1 MDHFDKPKNMKTL
14 KVLYQHIV
22 LTKFIAFLF
31 CFFLL
36 KWLMF
41 VALFAFSIL

>member
-22 LTKFIAFLF
+22 LTKFIAFF
-31 CFFLL
+31 YFFLH

-41 VALFAFSIL
+41 VALFAFSTL